1 MIELREHPHANG
13 LAPKRQPVCLLLG
26 GGMAAGKS
34 TVREIIGQ
42 DIFWSKVRAITVGHL
57 QSGCDANR
65 SAGTYQVNAHMLL
78 SRCTARPLALH
89 RSTESNSTL
98 HMRAS

>member
-1 MIELREHPHANG
+1 MELRERPNANG

-42 DIFWSKVRAITVGHL
+42 DIFWSKASSHADFRML
-57 QSGCDANR
+57 
-65 SAGTYQVNAHMLL
+65 NA
-78 SRCTARPLALH
+78 T
-89 RSTESNSTL
+89 NDV
-98 HMRAS
+98 